1 MVVKLAVAVHENKS
15 NLYSRGDF
23 RLVLRRGVRR
33 ETVDEIIT
41 MTSRLT
47 ISYFI
52 FSQYSKI
59 PVTYQISLL
68 GQKAPANKV
77 GVVGNGLIFFT

>member
-1 MVVKLAVAVHENKS
+1 
-15 NLYSRGDF
+15 
-23 RLVLRRGVRR
+23 
-33 ETVDEIIT
+33 

-47 ISYFI
+47 ISYLI